1 MWYEID
7 DADGGC
13 LYRGTD
19 LELACEIHDLDAA
32 AHLLVL
38 PPSAVG
44 LPAQRRRAAAEDE
57 RTGAVR

>member
-7 DADGGC
+7 DADGRC

-19 LELACEIHDLDAA
+19 LELACEIHDQDPA

-38 PPSAVG
+38 PASTGG
-44 LPAQRRRAAAEDE
+44 LPVQRRRAAAEDE